1 MQATGAIRLALL
13 GLGLATALG
22 CDRSST
28 VPVVTSEALSS
39 PEDSRLPFDRAAQ
52 KEGISPTSSVIPP
65 GAQLP
70 AGTPITVRLRTPL
83 SSATA
88 KSKDKFEAVLEEPI
102 IVNERVLAKRGTVVT
117 GRVIEARS
125 RARSQGPG
133 YLRLALS
140 GIVMDDK
147 PAAVRTSSNFLK
159 GVGPVRRR
167 MPPGSEGEL
176 MGAAA
181 SGGGPLLGNAV
192 AVGNPSATAPF
203 TRPRDVTIGPE
214 RTLTFRLIE
223 PLPLNP

>member
-1 MQATGAIRLALL
+1 MQASTAIRLALV

-22 CDRSST
+22 CDHQAG

-39 PEDSRLPFDRAAQ
+39 PDEAHLPFDREAQ
-52 KEGISPTSSVIPP
+52 KDGISPTSSVIPP

-70 AGTPITVRLRTPL
+70 AGTPVTIRLRTPL

-88 KSKDKFEAVLEEPI
+88 NAKDKFEAVLDEPI

-117 GRVIEARS
+117 GKVLEARP
-125 RARSQGPG
+125 RTPSQGPG

-140 GIVMDDK
+140 TILIDGK
-147 PAAVRTSSNFLK
+147 PVAVRTSSNFLK
-159 GVGPVRRR
+159 GSGRRR
-167 MPPGSEGEL
+167 ATPLGNEGAF

-181 SGGGPLLGNAV
+181 SGTAPLLGNAV
-192 AVGNPSATAPF
+192 AVGNPVASPPLTPA
-203 TRPRDVTIGPE
+203 RDITIGQE